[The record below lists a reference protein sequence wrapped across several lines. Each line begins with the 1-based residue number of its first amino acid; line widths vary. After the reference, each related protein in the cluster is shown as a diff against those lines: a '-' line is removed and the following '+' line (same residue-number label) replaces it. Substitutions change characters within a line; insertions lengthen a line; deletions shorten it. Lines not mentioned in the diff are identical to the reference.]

1 MWQVPHSTFIS
12 YNFTKKLHQ
21 RKKYNFVGV
30 VFFAKKQVLG
40 AVHAAPSDVGSNQE
54 MVSWVKKG
62 NIFVAAADSGLIGVI
77 APTDEEFIV
86 VNADDDRVPPS
97 DQILARVK
105 ARRKNQRPGLSCHQR
120 SAVAG
125 PFSFLGARFMS
136 NNSKNGEKIPALI
149 VFGRI
154 HGSNLNQA
162 AVFLK
167 KDAEAAKK
175 AALDAG
181 LSSLDV
187 LTEEHRR
194 AAAVLPPP
202 AVLKPTLHRRRGAH
216 GHFPA
221 DLVRGQLPP
230 AWTIL

>member
-1 MWQVPHSTFIS
+1 VTIRIHYRILNARLAAEAVSGGGVDQAYDGSIS
-12 YNFTKKLHQ
+12 FSPRLPVESWFKIQ
-21 RKKYNFVGV
+21 RSWREGV
-30 VFFAKKQVLG
+30 VKTRDQPQPSQLG
-40 AVHAAPSDVGSNQE
+40 PR
-54 MVSWVKKG
+54 
-62 NIFVAAADSGLIGVI
+62 
-77 APTDEEFIV
+77 
-86 VNADDDRVPPS
+86 RVPIHTGS
-97 DQILARVK
+97 
-105 ARRKNQRPGLSCHQR
+105 RRAASGSRLSRTAYGRPLSLDR
-120 SAVAG
+120 
-125 PFSFLGARFMS
+125 P

-181 LSSLDV
+181 LL

-202 AVLKPTLHRRRGAH
+202 AVLRHCIGDDYRRS
-216 GHFPA
+216 
-221 DLVRGQLPP
+221 LVATQAGGVGSCGGL
-230 AWTIL
+230 

>member
-1 MWQVPHSTFIS
+1 
-12 YNFTKKLHQ
+12 
-21 RKKYNFVGV
+21 
-30 VFFAKKQVLG
+30 
-40 AVHAAPSDVGSNQE
+40 
-54 MVSWVKKG
+54 
-62 NIFVAAADSGLIGVI
+62 
-77 APTDEEFIV
+77 
-86 VNADDDRVPPS
+86 
-97 DQILARVK
+97 
-105 ARRKNQRPGLSCHQR
+105 
-120 SAVAG
+120 
-125 PFSFLGARFMS
+125 MS

-202 AVLKPTLHRRRGAH
+202 AVLKPTLHRR
-216 GHFPA
+216 
-221 DLVRGQLPP
+221 
-230 AWTIL
+230 